1 MSNLK
6 TIRKSINLTQKDL
19 AKDIG
24 HTPASVGHYEAGRRS
39 PDVVTCHLI
48 ICALKNRGMDVTFED
63 IFPHKNAAPSGIEN
77 ANGA

>member
-39 PDVVTCHLI
+39 PDVDTCHLI
-48 ICALKNRGMDVTFED
+48 IGALKKRGMDVTFED
-63 IFPHKNAAPSGIEN
+63 IFPHTSAAVGGIDNAKGV
-77 ANGA
+77 